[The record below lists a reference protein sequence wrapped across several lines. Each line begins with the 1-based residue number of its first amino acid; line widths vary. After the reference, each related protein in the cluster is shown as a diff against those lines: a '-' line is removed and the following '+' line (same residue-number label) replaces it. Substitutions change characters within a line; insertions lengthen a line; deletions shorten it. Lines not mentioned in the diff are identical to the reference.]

1 MHTYAFVLYL
11 PNLMSLALKVLE
23 ISTMKRKDR
32 RTEHMKHMFLFK
44 CKRKTRSHSVT
55 NMHKIYI

>member
-11 PNLMSLALKVLE
+11 PNLMSLSLKVLE
-23 ISTMKRKDR
+23 ILTMKRKDR

-44 CKRKTRSHSVT
+44 CKMKT
-55 NMHKIYI
+55 